1 MLNFI
6 SSDYG
11 ALEPFESE
19 FVAVKTLR
27 ALYIIIITILFLNT
41 LIALLN
47 LKIKAADKNAS
58 NLFHLQMASL
68 QVEIELGLL
77 SSSERKRRDW
87 YGYSLSFPLIFS
99 R

>member
-19 FVAVKTLR
+19 FAAARALR
-27 ALYIIIITILFLNT
+27 ALYIIAITILFLNT
-41 LIALLN
+41 LIAILN
-47 LKIKAADKNAS
+47 LKIKTADKNAS

-68 QVEIELGLL
+68 QAETELGLL
-77 SSSERKRRDW
+77 SSSKRKRRDW
-87 YGYSLSFPLIFS
+87 
-99 R
+99 